1 MITNDKLNTI
11 ILECQ
16 SSGYKVKIRDIAYLL
31 LCRSFEDYKLAY
43 KSIYGAECKDEDIE
57 KYDESK
63 EISFLRTY
71 LDVNFK
77 DKSKNKKTISGSD
90 DDITFEE
97 NKAEIIRLIKQ
108 TQESLADGKIDAKQA
123 LELQTKLRVTLNDKF
138 NVKNEEQKEQ
148 IIVVQ
153 QKYDSICPY
162 CNKEVAAR
170 VISEEEAMLM
180 YNLVKNNEKF
190 A

>member
-77 DKSKNKKTISGSD
+77 DKSKNKKTISGTD

-108 TQESLADGKIDAKQA
+108 TQESLADGKIDAKDA
-123 LELQTKLRVTLNDKF
+123 LKIEADLRIKLNDKF
-138 NVKNEEQKEQ
+138 QVQSDTKEQMVVVNVK
-148 IIVVQ
+148 
-153 QKYDSICPY
+153 YDDVCSY
-162 CNKEVAAR
+162 CQHEVAR
-170 VISEEEAMLM
+170 RPMSKEEAMSK
-180 YNLVKNNEKF
+180 YNLIEKQ
-190 A
+190 